1 MKGRQPR
8 PFFEVHMIIKCDKH
22 IEASLDDGLTVTTF
36 APGDKI
42 DVPDWVGEMAVKHYG
57 AVEVKAAK
65 KAKE

>member
-1 MKGRQPR
+1 
-8 PFFEVHMIIKCDKH
+8 MIIKCDKH

-36 APGDKI
+36 EPGDKI
-42 DVPDWVGEMAVKHYG
+42 DVPDWVGETAIKHYG

>member
-1 MKGRQPR
+1 ML
-8 PFFEVHMIIKCDKH
+8 IKCDHH

-42 DVPDWVGEMAVKHYG
+42 DVPDWVGEMAIKHYG
-57 AVEVKAAK
+57 AEEVKPTK

>member
-1 MKGRQPR
+1 
-8 PFFEVHMIIKCDKH
+8 MIIKCDKH

-36 APGDKI
+36 EPGDKI